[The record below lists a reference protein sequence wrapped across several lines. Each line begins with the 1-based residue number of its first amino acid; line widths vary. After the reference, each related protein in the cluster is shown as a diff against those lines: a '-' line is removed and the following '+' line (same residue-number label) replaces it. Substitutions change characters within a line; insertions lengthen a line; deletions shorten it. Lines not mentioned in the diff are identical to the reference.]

1 MTYSRKSSITKR
13 QMRSATGALPAVV
26 IGQVLREARR
36 QRGLTQQQLAMPL
49 SAAFVCSVEK
59 GNAIPSLPSL
69 AILLGRL
76 GMSLADFFTEV
87 ERRAE
92 AFSPTAAD
100 GVASPSR

>member
-1 MTYSRKSSITKR
+1 MTYARKSSITKN
-13 QMRSATGALPAVV
+13 QTRSVTGALPAVV

-36 QRGLTQQQLAMPL
+36 GRGLTQQQLAIPF

-59 GNAIPSLPSL
+59 GKTIPSLPSL

-76 GMSLADFFTEV
+76 GISLADFFTEV

-92 AFSPTAAD
+92 AFTQTAAD
-100 GVASPSR
+100 G

>member
-1 MTYSRKSSITKR
+1 MTYARKSTITKI
-13 QMRSATGALPAVV
+13 QMLSVTGALPAVV
-26 IGQVLREARR
+26 IGQVLRDARR
-36 QRGLTQQQLAMPL
+36 RRGLTQQQLAIPF

-76 GMSLADFFTEV
+76 GMSLGDFFSEV

-92 AFSPTAAD
+92 LFAPAAV
-100 GVASPSR
+100 GQTR

>member
-1 MTYSRKSSITKR
+1 MTYVRKSTITKI

-36 QRGLTQQQLAMPL
+36 RRGLTQRQLGIPL

-59 GNAIPSLPSL
+59 GHTVPSLPSL

-76 GMSLADFFTEV
+76 GMSLGDFFSEV

-92 AFSPTAAD
+92 AFTPTAAD
-100 GVASPSR
+100 G